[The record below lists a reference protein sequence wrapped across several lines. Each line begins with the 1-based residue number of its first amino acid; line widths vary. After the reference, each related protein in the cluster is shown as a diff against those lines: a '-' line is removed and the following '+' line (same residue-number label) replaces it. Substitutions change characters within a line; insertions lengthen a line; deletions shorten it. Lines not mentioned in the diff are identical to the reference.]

1 MKMTSLITEK
11 GKEHS
16 MVTGTQFKMNLFSE
30 GDIPYRR
37 NADAERGGAISDR
50 EGIAAYLD
58 LRMNDSAA
66 PPAAGR
72 LTVTPDT
79 DYTQLSEAQKAL
91 WVRVQGGCSAIS
103 GQARLLYGA
112 DNVQGVDQNPERG
125 RIQVKTVQG
134 EEFIEEDMALRN
146 PDNTAFDLKNIESF
160 NLKAVNSF
168 SGSYALMSL
177 QSGVE
182 LDIDGDGKMEK
193 GMLCTFREGSQD
205 RFTGRSDIVS
215 DMQAFINDNS
225 QSITLIENVANP
237 MM

>member
-1 MKMTSLITEK
+1 MI
-11 GKEHS
+11 
-16 MVTGTQFKMNLFSE
+16 TGTQFKMNLFSE

-37 NADAERGGAISDR
+37 NADVERGGALSDR

-103 GQARLLYGA
+103 GQARLLYGS
-112 DNVQGVDQNPERG
+112 DNVQGIDQNPEKG
-125 RIQVKTVQG
+125 RIQVQAVQG
-134 EEFIEEDMALRN
+134 EEFIEEDMTLKD

-160 NLKAVNSF
+160 NLKAINSF
-168 SGSYALMSL
+168 TGDYALMSL

-182 LDIDGDGKMEK
+182 MDIDGDGKMEK
-193 GMLCTFREGSQD
+193 GMLCTFREGAQNGFS
-205 RFTGRSDIVS
+205 GRSGVVG
-215 DMQAFINDNS
+215 DMQAFINDNT